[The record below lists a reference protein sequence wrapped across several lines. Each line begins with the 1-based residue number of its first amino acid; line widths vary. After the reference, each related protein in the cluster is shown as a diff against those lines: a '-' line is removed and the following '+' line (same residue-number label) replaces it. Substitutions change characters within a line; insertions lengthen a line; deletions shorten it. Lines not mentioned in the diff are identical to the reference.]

1 VSNGMLIL
9 VIIMAV
15 EDRSPAIDLDGDD
28 HAVV

>member
-1 VSNGMLIL
+1 VSNGLMII
-9 VIIMAV
+9 VIIMAI